1 MKRKTIEQLYF
12 EFLEE
17 GLDSFE
23 IDSRINTVLFYRSM
37 DEVSPSEALIRQ
49 SMRIERLAET
59 GYYDMD
65 MILDE
70 GDIQLHSDVQE
81 SLNNLPEYENLAEQ
95 LREMKSQLNDLLI
108 DKHLYNVIVKHNI
121 DEDNNDSDDD
131 SQDKDKDKKEKG
143 D

>member
-12 EFLEE
+12 EFLED

-23 IDSRINTVLFYRSM
+23 IDKRINTILFYRSM

-49 SMRIERLAET
+49 SIRIENLAET

-65 MILDE
+65 ILDE
-70 GDIQLHSDVQE
+70 EDIQLHSDVQE
-81 SLNNLPEYENLAEQ
+81 SLDNLPEYASLAEQ
-95 LREMKSQLNDLLI
+95 LSEMKSQLNDLLI

-121 DEDNNDSDDD
+121 DEDNNDGDDD

>member
-65 MILDE
+65 VLD
-70 GDIQLHSDVQE
+70 DKDFQLDDDLQE
-81 SLNNLPEYENLAEQ
+81 SIDNLPAYTDLVEQ
-95 LREMKSQLNDLLI
+95 MKEMRSQLNDVLI
-108 DKHLYNVIVKHNI
+108 DRHLYEVIVKHNLG
-121 DEDNNDSDDD
+121 ENDDGDDD
-131 SQDKDKDKKEKG
+131 SQDKDKEEE
-143 D
+143 

>member
-37 DEVSPSEALIRQ
+37 DDVSPSEALIRQ

-81 SLNNLPEYENLAEQ
+81 SLNNLPEYASLAEE

-131 SQDKDKDKKEKG
+131 SQDKDKEEE
-143 D
+143 

>member
-23 IDSRINTVLFYRSM
+23 IDSRINTILFYRSM

-49 SMRIERLAET
+49 SMRLESLAES
-59 GYYDMD
+59 GYYDMT
-65 MILDE
+65 MIDE
-70 GDIQLHSDVQE
+70 GDIQLHSDAQE
-81 SLNNLPEYENLAEQ
+81 SLDNLPEYASLVEQ
-95 LREMKSQLNDLLI
+95 MKEMKSQLNDLLI

-121 DEDNNDSDDD
+121 DEDNNDGDDD
-131 SQDKDKDKKEKG
+131 SQDKDKKEKG

>member
-12 EFLEE
+12 EFLED

-23 IDSRINTVLFYRSM
+23 IDKRINTILFYRSM

-49 SMRIERLAET
+49 SIRIENLAET

-65 MILDE
+65 ILDE

-81 SLNNLPEYENLAEQ
+81 SLDNLPEYASLAEQ

-121 DEDNNDSDDD
+121 NEDNNDGDDD

>member
-49 SMRIERLAET
+49 SIRVERLAET

-65 MILDE
+65 ILDE

-81 SLNNLPEYENLAEQ
+81 SLNNLPDYENLAEQ

-121 DEDNNDSDDD
+121 DEDNNDGDDD

>member
-12 EFLEE
+12 EFLED

-23 IDSRINTVLFYRSM
+23 IDKRINTILFYRSM

-49 SMRIERLAET
+49 SIRIENLAET

-65 MILDE
+65 ILDE

-81 SLNNLPEYENLAEQ
+81 SLDNLPEYASLAEQ

-121 DEDNNDSDDD
+121 NEDNNDSDDD

>member
-49 SMRIERLAET
+49 SIRVERLAET

-65 MILDE
+65 ILDE

-81 SLNNLPEYENLAEQ
+81 SLNNLPDYENLAEQ

-121 DEDNNDSDDD
+121 DEDNNDGDDG

>member
-12 EFLEE
+12 EFLED

-23 IDSRINTVLFYRSM
+23 IDKRINTILFYRSM
-37 DEVSPSEALIRQ
+37 DEISPSEALIRQ
-49 SMRIERLAET
+49 SIRIENLAET

-65 MILDE
+65 ILDE

-81 SLNNLPEYENLAEQ
+81 SLDNLPEYESLAEQ
-95 LREMKSQLNDLLI
+95 MREMKSQLNDLLI

-121 DEDNNDSDDD
+121 NEDNNDGDDD

>member
-12 EFLEE
+12 EFLED

-23 IDSRINTVLFYRSM
+23 IDKRINTILFYRSM

-49 SMRIERLAET
+49 SIRIENLAET

-65 MILDE
+65 ILDE

-81 SLNNLPEYENLAEQ
+81 SLDNLPEYASLAEQ
-95 LREMKSQLNDLLI
+95 LSEMKSQLNDLLI

-121 DEDNNDSDDD
+121 NEDNNDSDDG

>member
-12 EFLEE
+12 EFLED

-23 IDSRINTVLFYRSM
+23 IDKRINTILFYRSM

-49 SMRIERLAET
+49 SIRIENLAET

-65 MILDE
+65 ILDE

-81 SLNNLPEYENLAEQ
+81 SLDNLPEYASLAEQ

-121 DEDNNDSDDD
+121 DEDNNDGDDD

>member
-12 EFLEE
+12 EFLED

-23 IDSRINTVLFYRSM
+23 IDKRINTILFYRSM

-49 SMRIERLAET
+49 SIRIENLAET

-81 SLNNLPEYENLAEQ
+81 SLNNLPDYENLAEQ
-95 LREMKSQLNDLLI
+95 LREMKTQLNDLLI
-108 DKHLYNVIVKHNI
+108 DKHLYNVIVKHNL
-121 DEDNNDSDDD
+121 DENDDSDDD
-131 SQDKDKDKKEKG
+131 SQDKDKEEKG

>member
-23 IDSRINTVLFYRSM
+23 IDKRINTILFYRSM

-49 SMRIERLAET
+49 SIRVERLAET

-65 MILDE
+65 ILDE

-81 SLNNLPEYENLAEQ
+81 SLNNLPDYENLAEQ

>member
-12 EFLEE
+12 EFLED

-23 IDSRINTVLFYRSM
+23 IDKRINTILFYRSM

-49 SMRIERLAET
+49 SIRIENLAET

-65 MILDE
+65 ILDE
-70 GDIQLHSDVQE
+70 EDIQLHSDVQE
-81 SLNNLPEYENLAEQ
+81 SLDNLPEYASLAEQ
-95 LREMKSQLNDLLI
+95 LSEMKSQLNDLLI

-121 DEDNNDSDDD
+121 NEDNNDSDDD

>member
-23 IDSRINTVLFYRSM
+23 IDNRINTVLFYRSM

-49 SMRIERLAET
+49 SIRVERLAET

-65 MILDE
+65 ILDE

-81 SLNNLPEYENLAEQ
+81 SLNNLPDYENLAEQ

-121 DEDNNDSDDD
+121 DEDNNDGDDD
-131 SQDKDKDKKEKG
+131 SQDKDKKEKG

>member
-49 SMRIERLAET
+49 SIRVERLAET

-65 MILDE
+65 ILDE

-81 SLNNLPEYENLAEQ
+81 SLNNLPDYENLAEQ

-121 DEDNNDSDDD
+121 DEDNNDGDDD
-131 SQDKDKDKKEKG
+131 SQDKDKKEKG

>member
-12 EFLEE
+12 EFLED

-23 IDSRINTVLFYRSM
+23 IDKRINTILFYRSM

-49 SMRIERLAET
+49 SIRIENLAET

-65 MILDE
+65 ILDE

-81 SLNNLPEYENLAEQ
+81 SLDNLPEYASLAEQ
-95 LREMKSQLNDLLI
+95 LSEMKSQLNDLLI

-121 DEDNNDSDDD
+121 NDDNNDSDDD

>member
-12 EFLEE
+12 EFLED

-23 IDSRINTVLFYRSM
+23 IDKRINTILFYRSM

-49 SMRIERLAET
+49 SIRIENLAET

-65 MILDE
+65 ILDE
-70 GDIQLHSDVQE
+70 EDIQLHSDVQE
-81 SLNNLPEYENLAEQ
+81 SLDNLPEYASLVEQ
-95 LREMKSQLNDLLI
+95 MKEMKSQLNDLLI

-121 DEDNNDSDDD
+121 NEDNNDSDDD

>member
-12 EFLEE
+12 EFLED

-23 IDSRINTVLFYRSM
+23 IDKRINTILFYRSM

-49 SMRIERLAET
+49 SIRIENLAET

-65 MILDE
+65 ILDE

-81 SLNNLPEYENLAEQ
+81 SLDNLPEYASLAEQ
-95 LREMKSQLNDLLI
+95 LSEMKSQLNDLLI

-121 DEDNNDSDDD
+121 DEDNNDGDDD